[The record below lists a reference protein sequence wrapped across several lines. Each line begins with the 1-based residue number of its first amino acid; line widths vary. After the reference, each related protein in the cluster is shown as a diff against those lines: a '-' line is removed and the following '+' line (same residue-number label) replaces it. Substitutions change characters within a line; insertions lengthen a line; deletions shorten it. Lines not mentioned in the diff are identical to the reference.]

1 MCPSE
6 HLHTAVSPGTSAG
19 LEVSIRRTVTLSP
32 QLSHVNPRHKKFGM
46 AYRFT
51 LPSALV
57 MKAFRNRSQLTRS
70 AAVLHVLVVARGF
83 HLARRMR
90 VPVLPQALEVSW
102 GLALGEASSA
112 ISRHGRTGLP
122 FRHDAPFSRTCV
134 YVIRADLQ
142 NLACAKMRHHSL
154 SCSLTRVSASELP
167 FLCLSVLACC

>member
-32 QLSHVNPRHKKFGM
+32 QLSHVNPTHKKFGM

-102 GLALGEASSA
+102 SLALGKVRPLP
-112 ISRHGRTGLP
+112 RHDRPGLP
-122 FRHDAPFSRTCV
+122 FRHDAPFSRTSV

-142 NLACAKMRHHSL
+142 NLACATIR
-154 SCSLTRVSASELP
+154 
-167 FLCLSVLACC
+167 

>member
-90 VPVLPQALEVSW
+90 VPVLPQALKVSW
-102 GLALGEASSA
+102 SLALGKVRPLP
-112 ISRHGRTGLP
+112 RHDRPGLP
-122 FRHDAPFSRTCV
+122 FRHDAPFSRTSV

-142 NLACAKMRHHSL
+142 NLACATIR
-154 SCSLTRVSASELP
+154 
-167 FLCLSVLACC
+167 

>member
-1 MCPSE
+1 
-6 HLHTAVSPGTSAG
+6 
-19 LEVSIRRTVTLSP
+19 
-32 QLSHVNPRHKKFGM
+32 M

-102 GLALGEASSA
+102 SLALGKVRPLP
-112 ISRHGRTGLP
+112 RHDRPGLP
-122 FRHDAPFSRTCV
+122 FRHDAPFSRTSV
-134 YVIRADLQ
+134 YVIRPDLQ
-142 NLACAKMRHHSL
+142 NLACATIR
-154 SCSLTRVSASELP
+154 
-167 FLCLSVLACC
+167 

>member
-57 MKAFRNRSQLTRS
+57 MKALRNRSQLTRS
-70 AAVLHVLVVARGF
+70 AAVSKVLVVARVF
-83 HLARRMR
+83 DLVRRMR
-90 VPVLPQALEVSW
+90 VQVLSQALEVSW
-102 GLALGEASSA
+102 GLALGKL
-112 ISRHGRTGLP
+112 RP
-122 FRHDAPFSRTCV
+122 QFRAMTEQVCHFPT
-134 YVIRADLQ
+134 
-142 NLACAKMRHHSL
+142 
-154 SCSLTRVSASELP
+154 
-167 FLCLSVLACC
+167 

>member
-102 GLALGEASSA
+102 GVALGEASSA

-122 FRHDAPFSRTCV
+122 FRHDAPFSRTSV

-142 NLACAKMRHHSL
+142 NLACATIR
-154 SCSLTRVSASELP
+154 
-167 FLCLSVLACC
+167 

>member
-32 QLSHVNPRHKKFGM
+32 QLSHVNPTHKKFGM

-90 VPVLPQALEVSW
+90 VPVLPQALEVP
-102 GLALGEASSA
+102 G
-112 ISRHGRTGLP
+112 
-122 FRHDAPFSRTCV
+122 V
-134 YVIRADLQ
+134 
-142 NLACAKMRHHSL
+142 SL
-154 SCSLTRVSASELP
+154 SGKLRLQFRAMAEQVCHSDMMRLFRGHVCTSLEQTCKILRAPPFAEL
-167 FLCLSVLACC
+167 LSH

>member
-32 QLSHVNPRHKKFGM
+32 QLSHVNPTHKKFGM

-70 AAVLHVLVVARGF
+70 AAVSEVLLW
-83 HLARRMR
+83 LAF
-90 VPVLPQALEVSW
+90 LI
-102 GLALGEASSA
+102 SSVECE
-112 ISRHGRTGLP
+112 
-122 FRHDAPFSRTCV
+122 FKFSRKLLKFPGV
-134 YVIRADLQ
+134 
-142 NLACAKMRHHSL
+142 SL
-154 SCSLTRVSASELP
+154 SGRFVRNFAP
-167 FLCLSVLACC
+167 

>member
-1 MCPSE
+1 
-6 HLHTAVSPGTSAG
+6 
-19 LEVSIRRTVTLSP
+19 
-32 QLSHVNPRHKKFGM
+32 M

-102 GLALGEASSA
+102 GLALGKLRLQFRAMAEQVCHSDMMRLFRGQVCTSLEQTCKILRAP
-112 ISRHGRTGLP
+112 P
-122 FRHDAPFSRTCV
+122 FAE
-134 YVIRADLQ
+134 L
-142 NLACAKMRHHSL
+142 L
-154 SCSLTRVSASELP
+154 SH
-167 FLCLSVLACC
+167 